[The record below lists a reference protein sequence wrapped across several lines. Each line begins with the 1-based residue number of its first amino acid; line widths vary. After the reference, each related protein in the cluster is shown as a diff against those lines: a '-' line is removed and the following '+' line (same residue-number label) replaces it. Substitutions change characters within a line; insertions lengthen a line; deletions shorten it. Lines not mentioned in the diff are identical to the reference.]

1 MKTLVI
7 GLGND
12 LLSDD
17 AIGIL
22 AARKLKNKVSGQV
35 EVIESSLAGV
45 ALIDLL
51 MGYRKAIIIDAIFTG
66 RFEPGTIVELVTE
79 DLSPVQNPSP
89 HYTGL
94 PEMLKIAEMLDID
107 FPDDIRILAVE
118 VADPHTIGG
127 GLSLPVAG
135 VLNELVR
142 RVEECLRCWEKEVAN
157 A

>member
-1 MKTLVI
+1 MKTLVL

-22 AARKLKNKVSGQV
+22 AARELKR
-35 EVIESSLAGV
+35 EVCREIEVVESSIAGV
-45 ALIDLL
+45 AMIDLL
-51 MGYRKAIIIDAIFTG
+51 IGYRRAVIIDAIFTG
-66 RFEPGTIVELVTE
+66 KYEPGTIIEL
-79 DLSPVQNPSP
+79 DPGGLSSIPNPSP

-94 PEMLKIAEMLDID
+94 PEMLKIAENLEID

-127 GLSLPVAG
+127 EVSVSVAG
-135 VLNELVR
+135 VLDELIL
-142 RVEECLRCWEKEVAN
+142 RVKEYLRCWEKEAAN

>member
-22 AARKLKNKVSGQV
+22 AARKLKNEVSGQV
-35 EVIESSLAGV
+35 EIIESSLAGV

-66 RFEPGTIVELVTE
+66 RFEPGTIVELGPE

-94 PEMLKIAEMLDID
+94 PEMLKIAELLDID
-107 FPDDIRILAVE
+107 FPEDIRILAVE

-142 RVEECLRCWEKEVAN
+142 RVEEYLRCWEKEVAN